1 MTRTGKALVYT
12 GYQWRGR
19 GAVRQPTPWREV
31 LFVERDWK
39 TMWGRWFTG
48 AYDETGVDV
57 KLVAAG
63 TDPTVF
69 GTSVTRAEDGDDGAG
84 SSRFSARTFRP
95 VSNRKTSGS
104 ARA

>member
-1 MTRTGKALVYT
+1 MLGKGAIYGQVTITADPATPDGFVTETRYTIARTGETVSRSGKALVYT

-19 GAVRQPTPWREV
+19 TSGADPWREV

-39 TMWGRWFTG
+39 TMWGRWFAG

-57 KLVAAG
+57 KLVKAG

-69 GTSVTRAEDGDDGAG
+69 GIE
-84 SSRFSARTFRP
+84 
-95 VSNRKTSGS
+95 
-104 ARA
+104 